1 MICILSQTAI
11 LMLRFLW
18 INLTLYNIYHI
29 YIWIW
34 YLQNIF
40 ALQVGNVCTVH
51 YKKAATIPCHDVI
64 RLVLSIYYI
73 CHLSTFLKTK
83 FFYIQG
89 QSVRTSIRTSVR
101 TSVRPYETVRSFSL
115 IWACQNLPI
124 DFKLSAI
131 IPIAVRYL
139 VKGNNFYS
147 NCNLYAV

>member
-51 YKKAATIPCHDVI
+51 YKKAATIPGHDVI
-64 RLVLSIYYI
+64 TLVLAIYYI
-73 CHLSTFLKTK
+73 CHLSSFLYK
-83 FFYIQG
+83 Q
-89 QSVRTSIRTSVR
+89 
-101 TSVRPYETVRSFSL
+101 
-115 IWACQNLPI
+115 
-124 DFKLSAI
+124 
-131 IPIAVRYL
+131 
-139 VKGNNFYS
+139 YS
-147 NCNLYAV
+147 GKK